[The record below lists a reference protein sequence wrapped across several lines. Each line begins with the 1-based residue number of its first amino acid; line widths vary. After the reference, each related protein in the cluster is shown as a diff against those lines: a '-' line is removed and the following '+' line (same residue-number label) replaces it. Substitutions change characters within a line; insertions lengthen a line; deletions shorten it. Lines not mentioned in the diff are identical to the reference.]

1 MNENIKKSEQMNLT
15 VSARLFAQLG
25 EQLISDELV
34 ALMELI
40 KNAYDADATEVK
52 VNVDTNVSTQYGIGK
67 ITISDNGNGMI
78 PSIIRKGFLRLSTN
92 FKKENKLTPFF
103 SRRVLGEKG
112 LGRLSFQ
119 RLGHY
124 VKVIT
129 NPRYDR
135 LLKIVS
141 EEEIKSLFPFNQ
153 FEIDLD
159 WDKLMLDV
167 DLNEIQANVDS
178 LKVERPK
185 LGSVIEILGI
195 KNLNFWNLTKTE
207 EVRVKNEI
215 LGMVNPF
222 VKGISNFQIYI
233 DINGSRYSNE
243 NIDENV
249 ISKISD
255 SIVHFT
261 FENWILN
268 VCIEKKLRYA
278 KRQADKLINDL
289 KEHKFSLQNIG
300 GYAKY
305 DIPNQYKIDLADNAE
320 LTKKYPYLK
329 NLKLDKLITGNDAYP
344 GHFRGVIYAAD
355 FSQENRGE
363 FTKLAENYQL
373 SEDIKTYNELRTV
386 WEAAN
391 GIFIFRN
398 EFRIL
403 PYGRKDWIGFTKK
416 SQTYKYNIFK
426 EHTTAGY
433 ITLDGQTS
441 ECLVEQTN
449 RQGIVEDEYG
459 KNFFKILKEVLLEV
473 IVRDDVNFRA
483 DFTAPKPKENQEF
496 IESLNGILKFKRI
509 IDKKEEQEKTL
520 YETKKAADNAA
531 KENEGQTPETE
542 FNNLLSRYFN
552 DSELKNILN
561 NTDTTIRLL
570 LEAILDSLKK
580 GKQTQSYIVDLKDKI
595 NKLYVLD
602 KEVKQKN
609 EQEKYFK
616 QKEVDELYG
625 LLPMV
630 GQGIIVEALTHEL
643 NRIDEHI
650 KSYASKS
657 KDLLIKQ
664 PLMSIDDVI
673 NNQQLIINETAYLR
687 EQLNHLEPTYR
698 KNNKLFEK
706 IDIIQFIKDTYINNG
721 PMSRKALNNG
731 VSIEL
736 TGRTFRV
743 ETNKGYLITIL
754 DNLFLNSL
762 YWLEESSQAKKIYF
776 EVYND
781 GKIVIFDSGPGIHRD
796 IENKLFMPF
805 ESMKKDGRGL
815 GLYIVKELLL
825 KLDADIY
832 LDETRRNGQL
842 YKFVIKFNNILEG

>member
-1 MNENIKKSEQMNLT
+1 MYDNTKKSELMNLT

-52 VNVDTNVSTQYGIGK
+52 VTVDTNISTQYGIGK

-78 PSIIRKGFLRLSTN
+78 PSIIKKGFLRLSTN
-92 FKKENKLTPFF
+92 FKKENKLTPHFI
-103 SRRVLGEKG
+103 RRVLGEKG

-141 EEEIKSLFPFNQ
+141 EEEIKSLLPFNQ

-167 DLNEIQANVDS
+167 DLNEIAANVNS

-185 LGSVIEILGI
+185 LGTVIEILGI

-222 VKGISNFQIYI
+222 VKVINNFQIYI
-233 DINGSRYSNE
+233 DINGSMYTNE

-255 SIVHFT
+255 SVVHFT
-261 FENWILN
+261 FKNWILN

-278 KRQADKLINDL
+278 KRQAERLINDL
-289 KEHKFSLQNIG
+289 EEHKFSLQSIG
-300 GYAKY
+300 DYTKY
-305 DIPNQYKIDLADNAE
+305 ERPNNYIINFTNNYE
-320 LTKKYPYLK
+320 LIKKYPYLK
-329 NLKLDKLITGNDAYP
+329 NLKLDKLVAGDDAYP
-344 GHFRGVIYAAD
+344 GNFEGVIYAAD

-363 FTKLAENYQL
+363 FTRLAESYQL
-373 SEDIKTYNELRTV
+373 SKHIKTYNELKTV

-391 GIFIFRN
+391 GVFIFRN

-403 PYGRKDWIGFTKK
+403 PYGRKDWIGFTRK

-433 ITLDGQTS
+433 ITLDGKTS
-441 ECLVEQTN
+441 EHIVEQTN

-483 DFTAPKPKENQEF
+483 DFTAPKPKENQDF
-496 IESLNGILKFKRI
+496 IESQNGILKFNRI
-509 IDKKEEQEKTL
+509 VDKDEEKEKIL
-520 YETKKAADNAA
+520 NETKEVADHAT
-531 KENEGQTPETE
+531 KKNEVQTPETE
-542 FNNLLSRYFN
+542 FNNLLLRYFN

-570 LEAILDSLKK
+570 LEAIMDSLIK
-580 GKQTQSYIVDLKDKI
+580 GKETQSYIVDLKDKI

-616 QKEVDELYG
+616 QKEMDELYG
-625 LLPMV
+625 LLPMA

-664 PLMSIDDVI
+664 PLIAIDDVI

-731 VSIEL
+731 VTIEL
-736 TGRTFRV
+736 TGRTFSV

-762 YWLEESSQAKKIYF
+762 YWLEESSRVKKIYF
-776 EVYND
+776 EVNSN
-781 GKIVIFDSGPGIHRD
+781 GEIVIYDSGPGIHRD
-796 IENKLFMPF
+796 IEDKLFRPF
-805 ESMKKDGRGL
+805 ESMKRDGRGL

-832 LDETRRNGQL
+832 LDGTRRNEQL
-842 YKFVIKFNNILEG
+842 YKFVIKFNNVLEG